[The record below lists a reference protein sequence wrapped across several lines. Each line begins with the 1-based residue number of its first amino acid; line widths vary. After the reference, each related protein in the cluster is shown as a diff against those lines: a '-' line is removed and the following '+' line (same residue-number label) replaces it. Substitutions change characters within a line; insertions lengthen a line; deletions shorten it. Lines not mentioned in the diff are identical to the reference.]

1 MKITEERLE
10 ELRNLPE
17 VKRVKE
23 LRDKIQDRTA
33 SMDDWDEYYI
43 LTQRARELD
52 PNVLVD

>member
-33 SMDDWDEYYI
+33 SMDDLDEYYI